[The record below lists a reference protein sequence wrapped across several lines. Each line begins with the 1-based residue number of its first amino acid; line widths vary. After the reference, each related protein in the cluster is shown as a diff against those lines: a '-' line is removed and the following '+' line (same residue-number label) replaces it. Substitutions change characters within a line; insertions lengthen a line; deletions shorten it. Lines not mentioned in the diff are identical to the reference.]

1 MPVEVKVREVDG
13 RKAVAR
19 LRRRIRTYERRY
31 EVGSEQMAN
40 LVTTGYVK
48 ETAEI
53 LKWMFDYRVLQSLGK
68 ETRTR
73 GTALDSYVHIH
84 ETRLEQHPFVDPVR
98 TNTLVIEIHAW
109 TNAQTTSLMQGQVSS
124 ASA

>member
-73 GTALDSYVHIH
+73 GTVSTATSRS
-84 ETRLEQHPFVDPVR
+84 TRPV
-98 TNTLVIEIHAW
+98 
-109 TNAQTTSLMQGQVSS
+109 
-124 ASA
+124 